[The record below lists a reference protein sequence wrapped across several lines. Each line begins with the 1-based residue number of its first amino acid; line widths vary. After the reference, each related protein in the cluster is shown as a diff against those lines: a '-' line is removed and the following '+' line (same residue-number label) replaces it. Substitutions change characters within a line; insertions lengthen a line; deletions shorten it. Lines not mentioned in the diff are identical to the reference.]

1 MIEIKTVL
9 VLGAGA
15 SIPFGFPSGQNLVDI
30 ICTQLLSHSLQ
41 AKTRVEKLFTERWAR
56 NFSILEERFDAKAL
70 STFADRL
77 LHSGESSVD
86 AFLESQEK
94 DFVEIG
100 KAVIAASLLP
110 CERQETLFRHF
121 VDIRRLPGD
130 TEELS
135 KNWYQY
141 LWSELNAPF
150 ELFGKNELSVVT
162 FNYDRSLEHYLFTT
176 LKNKYPDK
184 SDNEYAETMSSIPI
198 IHVHGK
204 LGPLPWE
211 CSGSNL
217 KSVVPY
223 DSMACGSHFGIK
235 DNDIKDYRE
244 AWFDNARS
252 NIKVIH
258 EGTDESDEF
267 KQAHEKI
274 QKAQQLYFLGFGY
287 HPTNLRRL
295 NPDVLK
301 QAKKIEGTAYE
312 LSLTRIWNIERQS
325 IGTFNRKNH
334 NLYDKRIYDFLHN
347 HVIFNLP

>member
-1 MIEIKTVL
+1 ML

-30 ICTQLLSHSLQ
+30 ICTQLLSQTLQ

-56 NFSILEERFDAKAL
+56 NFGILEQRFGNKAL
-70 STFADRL
+70 SKFADRL

-162 FNYDRSLEHYLFTT
+162 FNYDRSLEHYMFTT

-184 SDNEYAETMSSIPI
+184 SDDEYAETMRSIPI

-204 LGPLPWE
+204 LGPLHWE

-217 KSVVPY
+217 KSAVPY
-223 DSMACGSHFGIK
+223 DSMASGSHFGIK

-244 AWFDNARS
+244 AWFDIARG

-267 KQAHEKI
+267 KQAQDLI
-274 QKAQQLYFLGFGY
+274 ANAQQLYFLGFGY
-287 HPTNLRRL
+287 HPANLRRL

-301 QAKKIEGTAYE
+301 QVKKIRGTTYE

-325 IGTFNRKNH
+325 IRDFNRANQ
-334 NLYDKRIYDFLHN
+334 NLYDKKIYDFLHH